1 MERWANNCN
10 VAFKSPYKKFIT
22 MGIFSANIS
31 ARAINAGLLVL
42 RVGMG
47 VLCIPHGYDKIVN
60 FNTYKPMMINFL
72 GLGQAVSL
80 GLSTFAE
87 FFCAI
92 LVVFGLF
99 TRLACIP
106 LIINFFTAVFIAH
119 GADIIFY
126 MKDGKP
132 AGTAEH
138 PMMYGIAFLTL
149 LITGPGRYSADSMF
163 KR

>member
-1 MERWANNCN
+1 M
-10 VAFKSPYKKFIT
+10 KIL
-22 MGIFSANIS
+22 SASYTNG
-31 ARAINAGLLVL
+31 AINAGLFIL

-47 VLCIPHGYDKIVN
+47 VLCIPHGYDKIKN
-60 FNTYKPMMINFL
+60 FSNYKTQFINFL
-72 GLGQAVSL
+72 GLGQTVSL

-99 TRLACIP
+99 TRFACIP
-106 LIINFFTAVFIAH
+106 LVINFFTAVFIAH

-126 MKDGKP
+126 WKSPGVA

-138 PMMYGIAFLTL
+138 PMMYGIAFLAL
-149 LITGPGRYSADSMF
+149 LITGPGRYSADAMF